1 MVIHAYGPFGENGT
15 TAPNRFGYTGQ
26 QYIAGLGLY
35 YYKAR
40 WYSPTVGR
48 FLETDP
54 IGYGDGVNWYA
65 YVGNNPVNWR
75 DPRGLSAA
83 DAAMLSSTASESGSQ
98 LDWSKGVQVAV
109 GPLLPLLGLGM
120 IANEIATSD
129 VPIIGGGVAK
139 GAIAGGG
146 ARLEN
151 LGASEIT
158 RIQNAANRSGQEI
171 SVVGSRA
178 GGMAKPASDWDYVID
193 ANAKTRNSLS
203 SSLPGAG
210 NTAEGIRPN
219 LDVFKG
225 QVDETRPFI
234 RFFPE

>member
-1 MVIHAYGPFGENGT
+1 MGAG
-15 TAPNRFGYTGQ
+15 
-26 QYIAGLGLY
+26 IAGIKLG
-35 YYKAR
+35 
-40 WYSPTVGR
+40 VG
-48 FLETDP
+48 
-54 IGYGDGVNWYA
+54 I
-65 YVGNNPVNWR
+65 
-75 DPRGLSAA
+75 
-83 DAAMLSSTASESGSQ
+83 
-98 LDWSKGVQVAV
+98 
-109 GPLLPLLGLGM
+109 GLG
-120 IANEIATSD
+120 ILKVGARD
-129 VPIIGGGVAK
+129 VAEAAAK
-139 GAIAGGG
+139 RAVAGGG
-146 ARLEN
+146 AKLEN

-178 GGMAKPASDWDYVID
+178 GGTAKSTSDWDYVID

-203 SSLPGAG
+203 RSLPGAG